1 MVTYQVGTACFC
13 FCCIFFLSDLVN
25 HAIMIFFQNLLS
37 CSMHAMVNP
46 SKITTDFKMSTCPA
60 SRTTLVLHPELHLS
74 CTQNYTCPVP
84 RNYTCPASR
93 TTLVLHPELHLPCI
107 QNYTCP
113 ASGTTLVLHQE
124 LHLSCIKNYTCPASG
139 TTLVLH

>member
-1 MVTYQVGTACFC
+1 MCLIMVTYQVGTACFC

-60 SRTTLVLHPELHLS
+60 SRTTLVLHQELHLS
-74 CTQNYTCPVP
+74 CI
-84 RNYTCPASR
+84 RNYTCPALR
-93 TTLVLHPELHLPCI
+93 TTLVLHPELHLCPASRTTLLSCI

-113 ASGTTLVLHQE
+113 ASGTTLVL
-124 LHLSCIKNYTCPASG
+124 Y
-139 TTLVLH
+139 